1 MFRKFVWLFVV
12 LPAGVILV
20 AFALANRHDVRF
32 NLDPLSA
39 DDPYF
44 AFDAPFF
51 LFIFAAFFAGLIIGG
66 IVTWFGQGKWRK
78 EAKAKSRESATL
90 RAETEQLNEQLR
102 AVQTPRIGSPEAAE

>member
-32 NLDPLSA
+32 NFNPLTS
-39 DDPYF
+39 DGPDGIM
-44 AFDAPFF
+44 APFF
-51 LFIFAAFFAGLIIGG
+51 LFILGSFLAGLIIGG

-78 EAKAKSRESATL
+78 EAKAKTRESASL

-102 AVQTPRIGSPEAAE
+102 TAQTPRIGTSEAAE

>member
-1 MFRKFVWLFVV
+1 MFRKFVWLFLV

-44 AFDAPFF
+44 AFDAPLF
-51 LFIFAAFFAGLIIGG
+51 LFVFGAFLAGLIVGG
-66 IVTWFGQGKWRK
+66 ILTWFGQGKWRK
-78 EAKAKSRESATL
+78 EAKARTRESATL

-102 AVQTPRIGSPEAAE
+102 AAQTPRIGSSEAAE

>member
-20 AFALANRHDVRF
+20 AFAAANRHDVRF
-32 NLDPLSA
+32 NFNPLTT
-39 DDPYF
+39 DGPDEF
-44 AFDAPFF
+44 QAPLF
-51 LFIFAAFFAGLIIGG
+51 LFILGAFFAGLIIGG

-78 EAKAKSRESATL
+78 EAKVKSRESASL

-102 AVQTPRIGSPEAAE
+102 AAQTPRIESSEAAE